1 MMKVRLFRHQKK
13 KKKQQTSGNYFV
25 SLADI
30 EKTWSAGKRIR
41 KSKKAS
47 WALRRMLDEIRK
59 NFNHSLVDN
68 HQIKTNCN
76 YRLWQMHEQ

>member
-1 MMKVRLFRHQKK
+1 MMKVHLFRLQKK
-13 KKKQQTSGNYFV
+13 NKKPNTSGNYFV

-47 WALRRMLDEIRK
+47 
-59 NFNHSLVDN
+59 
-68 HQIKTNCN
+68 
-76 YRLWQMHEQ
+76 

>member
-1 MMKVRLFRHQKK
+1 MMKVHHFRLQEKK
-13 KKKQQTSGNYFV
+13 KKKPNTSGNYFV

-47 WALRRMLDEIRK
+47 
-59 NFNHSLVDN
+59 
-68 HQIKTNCN
+68 
-76 YRLWQMHEQ
+76 